1 MSILNDM
8 MRDVLSLVAPAS
20 CPVCGKWL
28 GRGEAVVCASCE
40 VMAPLTNLWREPH
53 NPMNERFWG
62 LMPVERASAFLWYV
76 EGSAWRDVVH
86 NFKYGGQWRVAYNM
100 GRWFGAELRESGLYD
115 DVDVVVP
122 VPLHLARR
130 MWRGYNQSEYIA
142 RGIARE
148 LGVKVDVRS
157 VSRHKYNSSQTHH
170 SKDERWDNVEGIFRV
185 RRADALR
192 GKHILLVDDVFTTG
206 ATIMS
211 LGETILRSAED
222 VRLSVATL
230 ATSRHSLHIKP

>member
-1 MSILNDM
+1 M
-8 MRDVLSLVAPAS
+8 MRDVLSLVIPAS
-20 CPVCGKWL
+20 CPVCGKRL

-40 VMAPLTNLWREPH
+40 VTAPLTNLWREPH

-76 EGSAWRDVVH
+76 EGSEWRDVVH

-100 GRWFGAELRESGLYD
+100 GRWFGVELRESGLYA

-148 LGVKVDVRS
+148 LGVKVDTRS
-157 VSRHKYNSSQTHH
+157 VGRHRYNSSQTHH
-170 SKDERWDNVEGIFRV
+170 RKVERWDNVEGIFRV

-211 LGETILRSAED
+211 LGETILRSTED

>member
-1 MSILNDM
+1 M
-8 MRDVLSLVAPAS
+8 MRDVLSLVIPAS
-20 CPVCGKWL
+20 CPVCGKRL

-40 VMAPLTNLWREPH
+40 VTAPLTNLWREPH

-100 GRWFGAELRESGLYD
+100 GRWFGAELRESGLYA

-148 LGVKVDVRS
+148 LGVKVDTRS
-157 VSRHKYNSSQTHH
+157 VGRHRYNSSQTHH
-170 SKDERWDNVEGIFRV
+170 RKVERWDNVEGIFRV

-211 LGETILRSAED
+211 LGETILRSTED

>member
-1 MSILNDM
+1 M
-8 MRDVLSLVAPAS
+8 MRDVLSLVIPAS
-20 CPVCGKWL
+20 CPVCGKRL

-40 VMAPLTNLWREPH
+40 VTAPLTNLWREPH

-100 GRWFGAELRESGLYD
+100 GRWFGAELRESGLYA

-122 VPLHLARR
+122 VPLHFARR

-148 LGVKVDVRS
+148 LGVKVDTRS
-157 VSRHKYNSSQTHH
+157 VGRHRYNSSQTHH
-170 SKDERWDNVEGIFRV
+170 RKVERWDNVEGIFRV

-211 LGETILRSAED
+211 LGETILRSTED

>member
-8 MRDVLSLVAPAS
+8 MRDVLSLVIPAS
-20 CPVCGKWL
+20 CPVCGKRL

-40 VMAPLTNLWREPH
+40 VTAPLTNLWREPH

-100 GRWFGAELRESGLYD
+100 GRWFGAELRESGLYA

-148 LGVKVDVRS
+148 LGVKVDTRS
-157 VSRHKYNSSQTHH
+157 VGRHRYNSSQTHH
-170 SKDERWDNVEGIFRV
+170 RKVERWDNVEGIFRV

-211 LGETILRSAED
+211 LGETILRSTED

>member
-1 MSILNDM
+1 M
-8 MRDVLSLVAPAS
+8 MRDVLSLVIPAS
-20 CPVCGKWL
+20 CPVCGKRL
-28 GRGEAVVCASCE
+28 GRVEAVVCASCE
-40 VMAPLTNLWREPH
+40 VTAPLTNLWREPH

-100 GRWFGAELRESGLYD
+100 GRWFGAELRESGLYA

-148 LGVKVDVRS
+148 LGVKVDTRS
-157 VSRHKYNSSQTHH
+157 VGRHRYNSSQTHH
-170 SKDERWDNVEGIFRV
+170 RKVERWDNVEGIFRV

-211 LGETILRSAED
+211 LGETILRSTED

>member
-1 MSILNDM
+1 M
-8 MRDVLSLVAPAS
+8 MRDVLSLVIPAS
-20 CPVCGKWL
+20 CPVCGKRL

-40 VMAPLTNLWREPH
+40 VTAPLTNLWREPH

-62 LMPVERASAFLWYV
+62 LMPVERASAFMWYV

-100 GRWFGAELRESGLYD
+100 GRWFGAELRESGLYA

-122 VPLHLARR
+122 VPLHFARR

-148 LGVKVDVRS
+148 LGVKVDTRS
-157 VSRHKYNSSQTHH
+157 VGRHRYNSSQTHH
-170 SKDERWDNVEGIFRV
+170 RKVERWDNVEGIFRV

-211 LGETILRSAED
+211 LGETILRSTED